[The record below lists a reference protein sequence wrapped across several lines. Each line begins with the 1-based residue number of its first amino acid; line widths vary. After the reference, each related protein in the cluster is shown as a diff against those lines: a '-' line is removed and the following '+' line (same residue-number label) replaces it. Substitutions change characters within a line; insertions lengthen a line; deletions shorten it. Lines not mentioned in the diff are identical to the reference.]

1 MKTLTTLVESC
12 AMWKRVNIGTEL
24 IVADP
29 EAKEAIKNK
38 WATKTVDNDTLK
50 GESYGN

>member
-1 MKTLTTLVESC
+1 MKSITTLVESC
-12 AMWKRVNIGTEL
+12 TMWKRVNIGTEL

-38 WATKTVDNDTLK
+38 WARTTK
-50 GESYGN
+50 GETSNDKSS